1 MSKIVK
7 YLAQAT
13 GLRPHDVETIINQA
27 PVSYKRY
34 TIPKRTGG
42 QRLIAQPAREVKKLQ
57 RLLALRLSALP
68 VHEAAT
74 AYVRGRSIRDNAERH
89 VSNGPIMKFDFQDFF
104 PSIRDRDWQAYCLR
118 MRVFSEAEDVYL
130 SSKLFFTRVPGST
143 LLRLAIGAPSSPWLS
158 NVLMYE
164 FDELIS
170 NQVAKD
176 KVVYSRYAD
185 DITFS
190 APRTGFLN
198 QVERTL
204 RRTVANI
211 QSPKLTINENKTIL
225 STRKY
230 RRVVTGL
237 VLANDGR
244 VTIGRD
250 RKRNLRAALH
260 KAFLGK
266 LDAEDA
272 GRLAGLIAYIKGVE
286 PAYFDELTLR
296 YGADLIEKL
305 NSPLAGRP

>member
-1 MSKIVK
+1 MDS
-7 YLAQAT
+7 
-13 GLRPHDVETIINQA
+13 G
-27 PVSYKRY
+27 
-34 TIPKRTGG
+34 
-42 QRLIAQPAREVKKLQ
+42 LIAQPAREVKKLQ

-104 PSIRDRDWQAYCLR
+104 PSVRDRDWQAYCLR
-118 MRVFSEAEDVYL
+118 MGVFSEAEDVYL

-143 LLRLAIGAPSSPWLS
+143 VLRLAIGAPSSPWLS

-211 QSPKLTINENKTIL
+211 QSPKLTINENKTVL
-225 STRKY
+225 STKKY

-250 RKRNLRAALH
+250 RKRNIRAALH
-260 KAFLGK
+260 QAFLGK

-305 NSPLAGRP
+305 NSPLAERP

>member
-7 YLAQAT
+7 FLALAT

-68 VHEAAT
+68 VHESAT
-74 AYVRGRSIRDNAERH
+74 AYVRDRSIRDNAERH
-89 VSNGPIMKFDFQDFF
+89 ASNGPIMKFDFQDFF

-118 MRVFSEAEDVYL
+118 MGVFSEAEDIHL
-130 SSKLFFTRVPGST
+130 SSKLFFTRAPGST
-143 LLRLAIGAPSSPWLS
+143 VLRLAIGAPSSPWLS
-158 NVLMYE
+158 NVLMYD

-170 NQVAKD
+170 NEVAKD
-176 KVVYSRYAD
+176 KVNYSRYAD

-198 QVERTL
+198 NVERTL
-204 RRTVANI
+204 RRTVAIVQN
-211 QSPKLTINENKTIL
+211 PKLTINENKTVL
-225 STRKY
+225 STKKY

-250 RKRNLRAALH
+250 RKRNIRAALH
-260 KAFLGK
+260 QAFLGK
-266 LDAEDA
+266 LDAEDT

-296 YGADLIEKL
+296 YGPDLIEKL
-305 NSPLAGRP
+305 NSPLPGRL